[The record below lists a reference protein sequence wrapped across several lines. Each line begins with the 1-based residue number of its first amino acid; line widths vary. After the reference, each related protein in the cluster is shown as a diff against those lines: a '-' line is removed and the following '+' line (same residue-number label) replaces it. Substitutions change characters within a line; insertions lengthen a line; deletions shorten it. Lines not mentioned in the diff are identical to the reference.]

1 MPWKAISL
9 FLRGLVPDAAPTH
22 ATPATPATQPP
33 VVPPQQPKVVTLVEK
48 STTADVTMH
57 HRITTAS
64 ERKP

>member
-22 ATPATPATQPP
+22 GTPAVQPTI
-33 VVPPQQPKVVTLVEK
+33 VPPQQPKLVTLVEK
-48 STTADVTMH
+48 STTADVTLH